1 MQDFIKNLARQVL
14 DGVLETL
21 GADLCWLGAYGLKFA
36 MLVWMLWNNRNNFAW
51 NQSKETG
58 QQLGVKA
65 QWLWNEWNTVQ
76 EMWDFIKNLAR
87 QVLDGVLETLGA
99 DLCWLGA

>member
-1 MQDFIKNLARQVL
+1 MSEPWLKKEDGLWVQSPQEQADKNMVGQ
-14 DGVLETL
+14 
-21 GADLCWLGAYGLKFA
+21 FA

-76 EMWDFIKNLAR
+76 EVRSSRN
-87 QVLDGVLETLGA
+87 QVE
-99 DLCWLGA
+99 